1 MKYVCLILS
10 ALCIVLAYL
19 LYESRLSVERL
30 SEQQS
35 LQRLEA
41 AIIQALSSEEIRIT
55 IRLHCHTIRIQEHFG
70 ENYKWGIDVLGMSYE
85 IGANYLILRNDIDG
99 VSKSWFPDVDEHEE
113 GGVGNS
119 VLVKEEQ
126 YKLVLLNEDR
136 VNKVVS
142 RLEAVQSLCEKSS

>member
-70 ENYKWGIDVLGMSYE
+70 ENYKWGIDVLGM
-85 IGANYLILRNDIDG
+85 